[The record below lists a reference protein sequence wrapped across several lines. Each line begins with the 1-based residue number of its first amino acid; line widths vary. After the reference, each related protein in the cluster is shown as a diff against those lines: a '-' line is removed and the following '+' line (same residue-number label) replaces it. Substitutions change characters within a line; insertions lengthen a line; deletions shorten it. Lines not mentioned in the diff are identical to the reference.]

1 MGHRMV
7 TVNRSPHVLLPDASR
22 VLALPFFPGET
33 NFGGDRSRVDL
44 IVERIQ
50 ALSDE
55 EVRRQVERVT
65 ESFAGRHRNLEEVW
79 DRHAERAAGLAPVVH
94 EFSPERRKLVGM
106 AFTQEYA
113 FESTAVCNPS
123 IAALGDESPDGTQE
137 FVMTVRAIG
146 EGHLSSIS
154 FRTGRVTADGKVE
167 LDEVSRWAQHGTRTS
182 GRFESSIFRHRLQ
195 EMRVDNEFSNR
206 VLDELGSEFTL
217 EDLEVA
223 LARLA
228 ASDVPAALRFE
239 TERAMHWLAASNYE
253 VRFDDIPFSERVLS
267 PAAPVESRGMEEAR
281 RVRFTDDDGSERYYA
296 TYTAYDGFEAL
307 PQLIETTDFRSF
319 KVATLTGA
327 CARSKGIALFPRK
340 IDGDYVALAR
350 TDNESTFVM
359 RSDHVRRW
367 EVAELVLRPSEPWE
381 MIQAG
386 NSGSPIETDDG
397 WLVIMHGVGPMREYV
412 LSAVLLDLEEPTK
425 LVARMREPLLVP
437 EESERNGYGPNVVY
451 PCGAL
456 VHGDVLVVPYGFGD
470 YGIRI
475 ATMSLSEVLA
485 AMD

>member
-1 MGHRMV
+1 MV
-7 TVNRSPHVLLPDASR
+7 TVNRSPHVLLPDSSR
-22 VLALPFFPGET
+22 VLALPFFPGEA
-33 NFGGDRSRVDL
+33 NFGGDRFRVDL
-44 IVERIQ
+44 IIERIQ

-55 EVRRQVERVT
+55 EVDREVDRVAA
-65 ESFAGRHRNLEEVW
+65 SFAGRHRDIEATWE
-79 DRHAERAAGLAPVVH
+79 RHAERAADVAPAVDDLSPNRRRLA
-94 EFSPERRKLVGM
+94 GM

-123 IAALGDESPDGTQE
+123 IASVGEEAPDGTLE
-137 FVMTVRAIG
+137 FVMTVRSIG

-154 FRTGRVTADGKVE
+154 FRTGRVSADGKVE
-167 LDEVSRWAQHGTRTS
+167 LDEVSPWAQHGTRRS
-182 GRFESSIFRHRLQ
+182 GRFDSSIFRTRLQ
-195 EMRVDNEFSNR
+195 EMRVDNDLSNR
-206 VLDELGSEFTL
+206 VLDDLGPEFTL
-217 EDLEVA
+217 EDLEIA

-228 ASDVPAALRFE
+228 ESDVPAALRFE

-253 VRFDDIPFSERVLS
+253 VQFGDIPISERVLS
-267 PAAPVESRGMEEAR
+267 PAAPVESRGMEDAR
-281 RVRFTDDDGSERYYA
+281 LVRFVDDDGSERYYA

-307 PQLIETTDFRSF
+307 PQLIETTDFQSF

-340 IDGDYVALAR
+340 IQGDYVALAR

-381 MIQAG
+381 LIQAG
-386 NSGSPIETDDG
+386 NSGSPLETPEG

-437 EESERNGYGPNVVY
+437 EDPERNGYVPNVVY
-451 PCGAL
+451 SCGAL
-456 VHGDVLVVPYGFGD
+456 LHGDVLVVPYGFAD
-470 YGIRI
+470 YGVRI
-475 ATMSLSEVLA
+475 ATMSLSDVLD